1 MKRRIIVKNL
11 LNKELR
17 LSAHLLSYLFLVFSL
32 MALIPGYPI
41 LLGAFF
47 ICFGLFQTFQN
58 GRETNDVLYSA
69 LLPIGKKDVVKARY
83 IFVCLIQIIASLL
96 MAGLTALRM
105 VFFAS
110 ATPYVNNAMMNSNPV
125 FLAWTLLIFALFNTL
140 FVGPF
145 YKTAYKFGKPFVAFI
160 VASMLVVCIAEVLH
174 HLPGLEFLNTLDRL
188 PLQLMLML
196 FALVIFVLATIIS
209 CKTAQRNFELLDL

>member
-1 MKRRIIVKNL
+1 MKNL

-17 LSAHLLSYLFLVFSL
+17 LSAHLLSYLFLAFSL

-69 LLPIGKKDVVKARY
+69 LLPIDKKDVVKARY
-83 IFVCLIQIIASLL
+83 IFVCLIQIIAFLL

-105 VFFAS
+105 IFFAS

-140 FVGPF
+140 FVGLF

-160 VASMLVVCIAEVLH
+160 VASMLVICIAEVLH

-196 FALVIFVLATIIS
+196 FALAIFVLATIIS
-209 CKTAQRNFELLDL
+209 CRTAQRNFELLDL

>member
-1 MKRRIIVKNL
+1 MKNL

-41 LLGAFF
+41 LLSAFF

-69 LLPIGKKDVVKARY
+69 LLPISKKDVVKARY
-83 IFVCLIQIIASLL
+83 IFVCLIQIIAFLL

-105 VFFAS
+105 VFFSKA
-110 ATPYVNNAMMNSNPV
+110 APYVNNAMMNSNPV

-140 FVGPF
+140 FVGLF

-196 FALVIFVLATIIS
+196 SALAIFVLATITS
-209 CKTAQRNFELLDL
+209 CRTAQRNFELLDL

>member
-1 MKRRIIVKNL
+1 MKNL

-17 LSAHLLSYLFLVFSL
+17 LSSHLLSYLFLVFSL
-32 MALIPGYPI
+32 MAIIPGYPI
-41 LLGAFF
+41 LFGAFF
-47 ICFGLFQTFQN
+47 ICFGIFQTFQN

-69 LLPIGKKDVVKARY
+69 LLPIDKKDVVKARY
-83 IFVCLIQIIASLL
+83 IFVCFIQSTAFIL

-105 VFFAS
+105 AFLAD
-110 ATPYVNNAMMNSNPV
+110 AAPYVNNAMMNSNPV

-145 YKTAYKFGKPFVAFI
+145 YKTAYKFGKPFAAFI
-160 VASMLVVCIAEVLH
+160 AASVLVICTAELLH
-174 HLPGLEFLNTLDRL
+174 HIPGLTFLNTLDRL

-196 FALVIFVLATIIS
+196 SALVIFVSATVIS
-209 CKTAQRNFELLDL
+209 CTAAQRNFELLDL

>member
-1 MKRRIIVKNL
+1 MKNL

-17 LSAHLLSYLFLVFSL
+17 LSAHPLSYLFLVFSL

-58 GRETNDVLYSA
+58 GRETNDVLYSV

-110 ATPYVNNAMMNSNPV
+110 AAPYVNNAMMNSNPV

-140 FVGPF
+140 FVGLF

-209 CKTAQRNFELLDL
+209 CRTAQRNFELLDL

>member
-1 MKRRIIVKNL
+1 MKNL

-83 IFVCLIQIIASLL
+83 LFVCLIQITAFIL
-96 MAGLTALRM
+96 MTGLTALRM
-105 VFFAS
+105 VFLAS
-110 ATPYVNNAMMNSNPV
+110 AAPYMNNAMMNSNPV

-140 FVGPF
+140 FVGLF

>member
-1 MKRRIIVKNL
+1 MKNL

-69 LLPIGKKDVVKARY
+69 LLPIDKKDVVKARY
-83 IFVCLIQIIASLL
+83 IFVCLIQIIAFLL

-110 ATPYVNNAMMNSNPV
+110 AAPYVNNAMMNSNPV

-140 FVGPF
+140 FVGLF

-196 FALVIFVLATIIS
+196 FALAIFVSATIIS

>member
-1 MKRRIIVKNL
+1 MKNL

-17 LSAHLLSYLFLVFSL
+17 LSAHPLSYLFLVFSL

-58 GRETNDVLYSA
+58 GRETNDVLYSV

-83 IFVCLIQIIASLL
+83 IFVCLIQIIAFLL

-105 VFFAS
+105 IFFAS
-110 ATPYVNNAMMNSNPV
+110 AAPYVNNAMMNSNPV

-140 FVGPF
+140 FVGLF

-209 CKTAQRNFELLDL
+209 CRTAQRNFELLDL

>member
-1 MKRRIIVKNL
+1 MKNL

-69 LLPIGKKDVVKARY
+69 LLPISKKDVVKARY
-83 IFVCLIQIIASLL
+83 LFVCLIQITAFLL

-105 VFFAS
+105 VFFAG
-110 ATPYVNNAMMNSNPV
+110 AAPYVNNAMMNSNPV

-140 FVGPF
+140 FVGLF

-160 VASMLVVCIAEVLH
+160 VASMLVVCIAEALH

-196 FALVIFVLATIIS
+196 SALAVFVLATIIS
-209 CKTAQRNFELLDL
+209 CRTAQRNFELLDL

>member
-1 MKRRIIVKNL
+1 MKNL

-41 LLGAFF
+41 LLSAFF

-69 LLPIGKKDVVKARY
+69 LLPISKKDVVKARY
-83 IFVCLIQIIASLL
+83 IFVCLIQIIAFLL

-105 VFFAS
+105 VFFSKA
-110 ATPYVNNAMMNSNPV
+110 APYVNNAMMNSNPV

-140 FVGPF
+140 FVGLF

-160 VASMLVVCIAEVLH
+160 VASMLVVCVAEALH

-196 FALVIFVLATIIS
+196 SALAIFVLATITS
-209 CKTAQRNFELLDL
+209 CRTAQRNFELLDL

>member
-1 MKRRIIVKNL
+1 MINL

-17 LSAHLLSYLFLVFSL
+17 LSAHLLSYLFLAFSL

-41 LLGAFF
+41 LLSAFF

-69 LLPIGKKDVVKARY
+69 LLPIDKKDVVKARY
-83 IFVCLIQIIASLL
+83 IFVCLIQITAFIL

-110 ATPYVNNAMMNSNPV
+110 AAPYMNNAMMNSNPV

-140 FVGPF
+140 FVGLF
-145 YKTAYKFGKPFVAFI
+145 YKTAYRFGKPFIAFI
-160 VASMLVVCIAEVLH
+160 VASMPVICIAEVLKH
-174 HLPGLEFLNTLDRL
+174 HPGLEFLNTSDRL

-196 FALVIFVLATIIS
+196 SALAVFVSATIIS
-209 CKTAQRNFELLDL
+209 CKAAQRNFEQLDL

>member
-1 MKRRIIVKNL
+1 MKNL

-17 LSAHLLSYLFLVFSL
+17 LSAHLLSYLFLAFSL

-83 IFVCLIQIIASLL
+83 LFVCLIQIIAFLL

-105 VFFAS
+105 ALFAN
-110 ATPYVNNAMMNSNPV
+110 AAPYVNNAMMNSNPV

-140 FVGPF
+140 FVGLF

-160 VASMLVVCIAEVLH
+160 VASMPVVCIAEVLH
-174 HLPGLEFLNTLDRL
+174 HLPGLEFLNTLDRM

-196 FALVIFVLATIIS
+196 FALAVFVLATILS
-209 CKTAQRNFELLDL
+209 CRTAQRNFELLDL

>member
-1 MKRRIIVKNL
+1 MKNL

-83 IFVCLIQIIASLL
+83 IFVCLIQIIAFLL

-125 FLAWTLLIFALFNTL
+125 FLAWTFLIFALFNTL
-140 FVGPF
+140 FVGLF

-196 FALVIFVLATIIS
+196 FALAFFVLATIIS
-209 CKTAQRNFELLDL
+209 CRTAQRNFELLDL

>member
-1 MKRRIIVKNL
+1 MKNL

-17 LSAHLLSYLFLVFSL
+17 LSAHPLSYLFLVFSL

-69 LLPIGKKDVVKARY
+69 LLPIDKKDVVKARY
-83 IFVCLIQIIASLL
+83 IFVCLIQIIAFLL

-105 VFFAS
+105 VFFAK

-140 FVGPF
+140 FVGLF

-196 FALVIFVLATIIS
+196 FALAIFVLATILS
-209 CKTAQRNFELLDL
+209 CRTAQRNFELLDL

>member
-1 MKRRIIVKNL
+1 MKNL

-17 LSAHLLSYLFLVFSL
+17 LSAHPLSYLFLVFSL

-83 IFVCLIQIIASLL
+83 IFVCLIQIIAFLL

-105 VFFAS
+105 VFFAK

-140 FVGPF
+140 FVGLF

>member
-1 MKRRIIVKNL
+1 MINL

-69 LLPIGKKDVVKARY
+69 LLPISKKDVVKARY
-83 IFVCLIQIIASLL
+83 IFVCLIQIIAFLL

-105 VFFAS
+105 VCFAN

-196 FALVIFVLATIIS
+196 FALAVFVLATIIS
-209 CKTAQRNFELLDL
+209 CRTAQRNFELLDL

>member
-1 MKRRIIVKNL
+1 MKNL

-47 ICFGLFQTFQN
+47 ICFGLFQTFHN

-110 ATPYVNNAMMNSNPV
+110 AAPYVNNAMMNSNPV

-209 CKTAQRNFELLDL
+209 CRTAQRNFELLDL

>member
-1 MKRRIIVKNL
+1 MKNL

-32 MALIPGYPI
+32 MTLIPGYPI

-69 LLPIGKKDVVKARY
+69 LLPISKKDVVKARY
-83 IFVCLIQIIASLL
+83 IFVCLIQIIAFLL

-125 FLAWTLLIFALFNTL
+125 FLAWTLLVFALFNTL
-140 FVGPF
+140 FVGLF
-145 YKTAYKFGKPFVAFI
+145 YKTAYKFGKPFVAFL

-196 FALVIFVLATIIS
+196 SALAIFVSATILS
-209 CKTAQRNFELLDL
+209 CRRAQRNFELLDL

>member
-1 MKRRIIVKNL
+1 MKNL

-17 LSAHLLSYLFLVFSL
+17 LSAHLLSYLFLAFSL

-41 LLGAFF
+41 LLSAFF

-69 LLPIGKKDVVKARY
+69 LLPIDKKDVVKARY
-83 IFVCLIQIIASLL
+83 IFVCLIQIIAFLL

-105 VFFAS
+105 VFLAS
-110 ATPYVNNAMMNSNPV
+110 AAPYVNNAMMNSNPV
-125 FLAWTLLIFALFNTL
+125 FLGWTLLIFALFNTL
-140 FVGPF
+140 FVGLF

-196 FALVIFVLATIIS
+196 FALAIFVLATILS
-209 CKTAQRNFELLDL
+209 CRTAQRNFELLDL

>member
-1 MKRRIIVKNL
+1 MKNL

-17 LSAHLLSYLFLVFSL
+17 LSAHPLSYLFLVFSL
-32 MALIPGYPI
+32 MALIPGDPI

-83 IFVCLIQIIASLL
+83 IFVCLIQIIAFLL

-105 VFFAS
+105 VFFAK

-140 FVGPF
+140 FVGLF

-196 FALVIFVLATIIS
+196 FALAIFVLATIIS
-209 CKTAQRNFELLDL
+209 CRTAQRNFELLDL

>member
-1 MKRRIIVKNL
+1 MKNL

-17 LSAHLLSYLFLVFSL
+17 LSAHLLSFLFLVFSF

-69 LLPIGKKDVVKARY
+69 LLPIDKKDVVKARY
-83 IFVCLIQIIASLL
+83 IFVCLIQIIAFLL

-140 FVGPF
+140 FVGLF
-145 YKTAYKFGKPFVAFI
+145 YKTAHKFGKPFVAFI
-160 VASMLVVCIAEVLH
+160 VASMPVVCIAEVLH
-174 HLPGLEFLNTLDRL
+174 HLPGLEFLNTSDRL
-188 PLQLMLML
+188 PLQFMLMF
-196 FALVIFVLATIIS
+196 FALVIYVLSTIIS
-209 CKTAQRNFELLDL
+209 CRTAQRNFELLDL

>member
-1 MKRRIIVKNL
+1 MKNL

-17 LSAHLLSYLFLVFSL
+17 LSAHPLSYLFCLFSL

-69 LLPIGKKDVVKARY
+69 LLPIDKKDVVKARY
-83 IFVCLIQIIASLL
+83 IFVCLIQITAFLL
-96 MAGLTALRM
+96 TAGLTALRM

-145 YKTAYKFGKPFVAFI
+145 YKTAYKFGKPFAAFI
-160 VASMLVVCIAEVLH
+160 VASMLVVCIAELLH

-196 FALVIFVLATIIS
+196 FALAIFVLATIIS
-209 CKTAQRNFELLDL
+209 CRTAQRNFELLDL

>member
-1 MKRRIIVKNL
+1 MKNL
-11 LNKELR
+11 LNKELH
-17 LSAHLLSYLFLVFSL
+17 LSAHLLSYLFLFFSL
-32 MALIPGYPI
+32 MAWIPGYPI

-69 LLPIGKKDVVKARY
+69 LLPIDKKAVVKARY
-83 IFVCLIQIIASLL
+83 IFVCLIQGIAFLL
-96 MAGLTALRM
+96 MAGLTAIRM
-105 VFFAS
+105 TFLGS
-110 ATPYVNNAMMNSNPV
+110 AVPYVNNAMMNSNPI
-125 FLAWTLLIFALFNTL
+125 FLAWTLVIFTLFNTL

-160 VASMLVVCIAEVLH
+160 IASMLVVCIAEALH
-174 HLPGLEFLNTLDRL
+174 HLSGLEFLNTSKRL
-188 PLQLMLML
+188 PLQLLLMTL
-196 FALVIFVLATIIS
+196 SLVIYGLATILS

>member
-1 MKRRIIVKNL
+1 
-11 LNKELR
+11 
-17 LSAHLLSYLFLVFSL
+17 

-69 LLPIGKKDVVKARY
+69 LLPIDKKDVVKARY
-83 IFVCLIQIIASLL
+83 IFVCLIQIIAFIL

-105 VFFAS
+105 AFFAS

-125 FLAWTLLIFALFNTL
+125 FLAWTLLIFALFNAL
-140 FVGPF
+140 FVRLF

-160 VASMLVVCIAEVLH
+160 VASMLVICIAEVLH

-196 FALVIFVLATIIS
+196 FALEIFVLATIIS
-209 CKTAQRNFELLDL
+209 CRTAQRNFELLDL

>member
-1 MKRRIIVKNL
+1 MKNL

-17 LSAHLLSYLFLVFSL
+17 LSAHLLSYLFLAFSL

-69 LLPIGKKDVVKARY
+69 LLPIDKKDVVKARY
-83 IFVCLIQIIASLL
+83 IFVCLIQIIAFLL

-140 FVGPF
+140 FVGLF

-160 VASMLVVCIAEVLH
+160 VASMLAVCIAEVLH
-174 HLPGLEFLNTLDRL
+174 HLPGFGFLNTLDRL
-188 PLQLMLML
+188 PLQWMLML
-196 FALVIFVLATIIS
+196 FALAIFVFATIIS
-209 CKTAQRNFELLDL
+209 CRTAQRNFELLDL

>member
-1 MKRRIIVKNL
+1 MKNL

-41 LLGAFF
+41 LLSAFF

-58 GRETNDVLYSA
+58 GRETNDVLYSV
-69 LLPIGKKDVVKARY
+69 LLPISKKDVVKARY
-83 IFVCLIQIIASLL
+83 IFVCLIQIIAFLL
-96 MAGLTALRM
+96 LGVLTMLRM

-110 ATPYVNNAMMNSNPV
+110 AAPYVNNAMMNSNPV

-140 FVGPF
+140 FVGLF

-160 VASMLVVCIAEVLH
+160 VASMLVVCIAEALH

-196 FALVIFVLATIIS
+196 SALAIFVLATITS
-209 CKTAQRNFELLDL
+209 CRTAQRNFELLDL

>member
-1 MKRRIIVKNL
+1 MKNL

-17 LSAHLLSYLFLVFSL
+17 LSAHPLSYLFLVFSL

-58 GRETNDVLYSA
+58 GRETNDVLYSV

-96 MAGLTALRM
+96 MAGLTVLRM
-105 VFFAS
+105 AFFAS
-110 ATPYVNNAMMNSNPV
+110 AKPYVNNAMMNSNPV

-140 FVGPF
+140 FVGLF

-160 VASMLVVCIAEVLH
+160 VASMLVICIAEVLH

-196 FALVIFVLATIIS
+196 FALAIFVLATIIS
-209 CKTAQRNFELLDL
+209 CRTAQRNFELLDL

>member
-1 MKRRIIVKNL
+1 MINL

-17 LSAHLLSYLFLVFSL
+17 LSAHLLSYLFLAFSL

-41 LLGAFF
+41 LLSAFF

-58 GRETNDVLYSA
+58 GRETNDVLYCA
-69 LLPIGKKDVVKARY
+69 LLPIDKRDVVKARY
-83 IFVCLIQIIASLL
+83 IFVCLIQITAFILMGLL
-96 MAGLTALRM
+96 TVLRM

-110 ATPYVNNAMMNSNPV
+110 AAPYVNNAMMNSNPV

-140 FVGPF
+140 FVGLF

-160 VASMLVVCIAEVLH
+160 VASMLTVCIAEVLH

-196 FALVIFVLATIIS
+196 FALAIFVLATIIS
-209 CKTAQRNFELLDL
+209 CRTAQRNFELLDL

>member
-1 MKRRIIVKNL
+1 MKNL

-69 LLPIGKKDVVKARY
+69 LLPIDKKDVVKARY
-83 IFVCLIQIIASLL
+83 IFVCLIQIIAFLL

-105 VFFAS
+105 VFFSDA
-110 ATPYVNNAMMNSNPV
+110 APYVNNAMMNSNPV

-140 FVGPF
+140 FVGLF

-196 FALVIFVLATIIS
+196 FALSIFVLATIKS
-209 CKTAQRNFELLDL
+209 CRTAQRNFELLDL

>member
-1 MKRRIIVKNL
+1 MKNL
-11 LNKELR
+11 LNKELH
-17 LSAHLLSYLFLVFSL
+17 LSAHLLSYLFLFFSL
-32 MALIPGYPI
+32 MAWIPGYPI

-69 LLPIGKKDVVKARY
+69 LLPIDKKAVVKARY
-83 IFVCLIQIIASLL
+83 IFVCLIQGIAFLL
-96 MAGLTALRM
+96 MAGLTAIRM
-105 VFFAS
+105 TFLGS
-110 ATPYVNNAMMNSNPV
+110 AAPYVNNAMMNSNPI
-125 FLAWTLLIFALFNTL
+125 FLAWTLVIFTLFNTL

-160 VASMLVVCIAEVLH
+160 IASMLVVCIAEALH
-174 HLPGLEFLNTLDRL
+174 HLSGLEFLNTSERL
-188 PLQLMLML
+188 PLQLLLMTL
-196 FALVIFVLATIIS
+196 SLVIYGLATILS